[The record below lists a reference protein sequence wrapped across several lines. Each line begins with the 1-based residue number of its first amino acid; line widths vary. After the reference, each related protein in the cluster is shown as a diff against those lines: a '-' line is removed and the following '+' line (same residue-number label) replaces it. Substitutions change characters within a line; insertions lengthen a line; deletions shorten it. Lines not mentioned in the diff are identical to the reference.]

1 MTVTAPGAIPLAAL
15 GAAERDPAAERRG
28 PNGAAGASA
37 EADPAA
43 ARRAQIGSAASQF
56 EALLLSQLV
65 QVMRSTVG
73 ESGIFGS
80 GPGSQMYA
88 HLFDQNFADSMAAA
102 GGMGL
107 AQVIERSMLGPEA
120 YATAQR
126 QGTELRPLTP
136 FAPRVSGEI
145 LEVRPASGAAIGGM
159 TGRLQDAA
167 RAMLGP
173 NGFAPQ
179 WGRAG
184 RLTEADL
191 ASDFSTEGPNGV
203 ATFNVRDAAGFQDR
217 YKCNLFAFELAR
229 RAGFQVPLIG
239 RTRGWGYM
247 GPDGVT
253 QDVSRGRLRGGWG
266 QVATGESAESL
277 DSSIV
282 RGERAFLIVGSS
294 VGDRAGHMGIVER
307 VHEVEYDEAGRVQR
321 VVFDGWEGRSRGAHH
336 MTRRTWNRAG
346 THGGEDV
353 RGGFAQI
360 ELIELRRPED
370 GGAEERPVHPNAAP
384 SVHDLEDLEE
394 SPGSRSFSSR
404 SGADRPMAWLQ
415 EVPE

>member
-1 MTVTAPGAIPLAAL
+1 MTIEAPGAATVAAL
-15 GAAERDPAAERRG
+15 NPPPTD
-28 PNGAAGASA
+28 
-37 EADPAA
+37 D
-43 ARRAQIGSAASQF
+43 RRAQITSAATQF
-56 EALLLSQLV
+56 EGLLIQQLV
-65 QVMRSTVG
+65 QVMRRSIG
-73 ESGIFGS
+73 EGGMFGS
-80 GPGSQMYA
+80 GAGSSMYA
-88 HLFDQNFADSMAAA
+88 SMFDQNLATSMASA
-102 GGMGL
+102 GGLGIR
-107 AQVIERSMLGPEA
+107 QVLERSMLGPQA
-120 YATAQR
+120 YEQAQQ
-126 QGTELRPLTP
+126 QGMAIRPTTP
-136 FAPRVSGEI
+136 FSPRTVGEVMEARPSSGVA
-145 LEVRPASGAAIGGM
+145 LVGQ

-191 ASDFSTEGPNGV
+191 ASDFSTEGPSGR
-203 ATFNVRDAAGFQDR
+203 AMFNVRDAAGFQDC

-253 QDVSRGRLRGGWG
+253 ADAARGQLRAGWG
-266 QVATGESAESL
+266 RIATGESAESL

-282 RGERAFLIVGSS
+282 RGDRAFLVVGSS

-307 VHEVEYDEAGRVQR
+307 VHEVEYDDQGRIER
-321 VVFDGWEGRSRGAHH
+321 VVFDGWEGRTRGAHH

-353 RGGFAQI
+353 RGGFSQI
-360 ELIELRRPED
+360 ELIQLRRPSD
-370 GGAEERPVHPNAAP
+370 GEPEERPVHPNAAP
-384 SVHDLEDLEE
+384 SVHDLEGLENRSE
-394 SPGSRSFSSR
+394 SRSFSSR
-404 SGADRPMAWLQ
+404 STADRPMGQLEA
-415 EVPE
+415 PE